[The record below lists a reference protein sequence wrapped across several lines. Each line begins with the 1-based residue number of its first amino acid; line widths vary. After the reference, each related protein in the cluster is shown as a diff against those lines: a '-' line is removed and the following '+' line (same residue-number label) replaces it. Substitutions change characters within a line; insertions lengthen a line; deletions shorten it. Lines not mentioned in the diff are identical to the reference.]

1 MKSCS
6 TSVSVKEM
14 EIKIKKRYHLIPLKM
29 GIIKHT
35 RESKHWQ
42 GYEEKGTLV
51 LVQQEYKLVQ
61 SL

>member
-1 MKSCS
+1 
-6 TSVSVKEM
+6 M

-29 GIIKHT
+29 AIIKHT

-61 SL
+61 LL